1 MSNLL
6 SISKEVSEKELKN
19 LIEECT
25 LNETFE
31 LIKSGN
37 SKIIKAIS
45 NEKLIDLI
53 QAGYDEAWEVLYNKT
68 KKSIHKV
75 FHEHVHGY
83 YKNTMDEDI
92 YSILYFGWTKAV
104 LTYNREKA
112 TANFVAYASYL
123 MQQQYIMFVRKIKP
137 DRIGKSVRYELLDS
151 VIAEDPKRNTSVRQK
166 DSLIQNILEDKKDI
180 YGIKENKILLKEALL
195 ALKNEKEDL
204 HELIVLHYLE
214 GIPQTKIAEM
224 YNHGQSYIS
233 RKIKQAIK
241 FLQDYVMIKSKG
253 NTEGL
258 KENVLSAFNI

>member
-6 SISKEVSEKELKN
+6 NISKELSDKELRQR
-19 LIEECT
+19 IEDSSLEET
-25 LNETFE
+25 LE
-31 LIKSGN
+31 LLRSRDVRILKV
-37 SKIIKAIS
+37 IT

-53 QAGYDEAWEVLYNKT
+53 QAGYDEAWEVLYEKT

-75 FHEHVHGY
+75 FHEHVHEY
-83 YKNTMDEDI
+83 YKNTMEEDI
-92 YSILYFGWTKAV
+92 YSILYFGWTKAA

-137 DRIGKSVRYELLDS
+137 DRIGKSIRYELLEG
-151 VIAEDPKRNTSVRQK
+151 IITEDPSKNYSDKQK
-166 DSLIQNILEDKKDI
+166 ESLIQNILEYKKDV
-180 YGIKENKILLKEALL
+180 YGTRENLILLKDALA
-195 ALKNEKEDL
+195 ALKEEKEDL

-241 FLQDYVMIKSKG
+241 FLQDYVMLKAKG
-253 NTEGL
+253 NTTEL
-258 KENVLSAFNI
+258 KEDILSSFNS

>member
-1 MSNLL
+1 MSNLIN
-6 SISKEVSEKELKN
+6 ISKMVSEKEMKRY
-19 LIEECT
+19 IEESS
-25 LNETFE
+25 LEDALE
-31 LIKSGN
+31 IMKSGN
-37 SKIIKAIS
+37 SKVLKLLS

-53 QAGYDEAWEVLYNKT
+53 QAGYEEAWEVLYNKT

-75 FHEHVHGY
+75 FHDHVHEY
-83 YKNTMDEDI
+83 YKNTMEEDI

-112 TANFVAYASYL
+112 TANFVAYASFL

-137 DRIGKSVRYELLDS
+137 DRIGKSVRYELLEGI
-151 VIAEDPKRNTSVRQK
+151 VTEDPSKNYSEKQK
-166 DSLIQNILEDKKDI
+166 ESLIQNILEYKKDI
-180 YGIKENKILLKEALL
+180 YGTKENLILLKDALA
-195 ALKNEKEDL
+195 ALKEEKEDL

-241 FLQDYVMIKSKG
+241 FLQDYVMLKAKG
-253 NTEGL
+253 DTEGL
-258 KENVLSAFNI
+258 KEDILSAFNS

>member
-6 SISKEVSEKELKN
+6 NIVQELSDKELRQR
-19 LIEECT
+19 IEDSSVEDT
-25 LNETFE
+25 LE
-31 LIKSGN
+31 LLRSRDARIL
-37 SKIIKAIS
+37 KAIT

-53 QAGYDEAWEVLYNKT
+53 QAGYEEAWDVLYDKT

-75 FHEHVHGY
+75 FHEHVHEY
-83 YKNTMDEDI
+83 YKNTMEEDI
-92 YSILYFGWTKAV
+92 YSILYFGWTKAA

-137 DRIGKSVRYELLDS
+137 DRIGKSIRYELLEG
-151 VIAEDPKRNTSVRQK
+151 IITEDPSKNYSDKQK
-166 DSLIQNILEDKKDI
+166 ESLIQNILEYKKDI
-180 YGIKENKILLKEALL
+180 YGTSENLILLKDALA
-195 ALKNEKEDL
+195 ALKEEKEDL

-241 FLQDYVMIKSKG
+241 FLQDYVMLKAKG
-253 NTEGL
+253 NTEEL
-258 KENVLSAFNI
+258 KEDILSSFNS